1 MNPSLEVTTDTRTV
15 GDCDVAI
22 VRVRGEIDLA
32 TADRLTRAP
41 AGCEQTGRLV
51 LDLNEVGFID
61 SSGLR
66 VVMMAARDFESRLG
80 VLFVPGSSVE
90 RLFEIAQVVDRI
102 PAFPT
107 QEAAVAALADG
118 GPQ

>member
-1 MNPSLEVTTDTRTV
+1 MSPSLEVTTDMRAA
-15 GDCDVAI
+15 GDSEVAI

-32 TADRLTRAP
+32 TADRLTRAL
-41 AGCEQTGRLV
+41 AGCDQAGRLV

-66 VVMMAARDFESRLG
+66 VLMMAVRDFESRLG
-80 VLFVPGSSVE
+80 VLFVSGSSVE
-90 RLFEIAQVVDRI
+90 RLFEVAQVLDRI

-118 GPQ
+118 GP